1 MFCFWCGYRGKKQNA
16 LEKALAAF
24 NRDLRYNLH
33 KTSLLCL
40 LVQALYFNNHC
51 NDPLLQARLFSLIPR
66 DLHHDITDNKLHKIL
81 KWFVARKERLLT
93 VIKDETLNEDDS
105 AGEGVCGHVSAVE
118 MLVAVLRVLGHRTRL
133 VLALNPISFKPTRE
147 KMDDKEKSPQ
157 LVSKSPSK
165 RRKDSLKESIEEEG
179 SPVPGPMFFKLMQQ
193 LKEKEACDDTDGNME
208 CCSSKMER
216 GGELCASSSH
226 HSGVVNVRRDADE
239 SETTCTKATGTLK
252 NRKGCNRKGGKS
264 TTVKG
269 KGKRK
274 SSESNPDGRG
284 SVKKRKISQKDSPT
298 SENDA
303 EWNTKTV
310 TGRNTRSKQKKREK
324 QPAEKKTT
332 TPTTTFKT
340 SPYFKQ
346 EKTDISEAIISGSD
360 PGRDSDDFQ
369 PTKSKQRL
377 TFNSSD
383 SDCGSDVGR
392 IRKKKKTS
400 KVKPKQSHQKIATN
414 DIEGLESKE
423 NKYETGI
430 YGKPNSTV
438 FHHFCSKRPLYDIGV
453 CVCVCR

>member
-1 MFCFWCGYRGKKQNA
+1 MCVLFWCGYRGKNQNA

-66 DLHHDITDNKLHKIL
+66 ELHHDKTDNKLHKIL
-81 KWFVARKERLLT
+81 KWFVARKEHLLT

-105 AGEGVCGHVSAVE
+105 AGEGVCGHVSSVK

-147 KMDDKEKSPQ
+147 KMDNKEKSPQ

-165 RRKDSLKESIEEEG
+165 RRKDSLKESIEEEDA
-179 SPVPGPMFFKLMQQ
+179 PVPGPMFLKLMQQ
-193 LKEKEACDDTDGNME
+193 LKEKEACGGTDGNME

-274 SSESNPDGRG
+274 SSESDPDGRG

-298 SENDA
+298 PENDA
-303 EWNTKTV
+303 EWNTK
-310 TGRNTRSKQKKREK
+310 GRNTRSKQKKREK

-332 TPTTTFKT
+332 TPTTCTSKT

-400 KVKPKQSHQKIATN
+400 KIKSYQKITTN

-423 NKYETGI
+423 NKYQTGL

-453 CVCVCR
+453 CVCV